1 MSDKKR
7 NYNYL
12 IQDFAML
19 LFIITISIVT
29 LITYVS
35 DSQYRLENEIMIITM
50 FLGILLTVFSSY
62 IYGIVIAAAQTVFYT
77 SYKIFQIYSQGINVS
92 LVNYL
97 WIILPIVSVLSIML
111 YTKTLSK
118 IELENILLK
127 EQVEKAIM
135 IDPLTG
141 LYNINC
147 FYHDLRSTIK
157 YSQRNNIPIT
167 VMIAKLRYGE
177 ELRKILSKN
186 EYEELLQKMAK
197 IFQDT
202 IRFEDKLFILEEHGK
217 IGTILTCDSEGAN
230 IVAKR
235 IKNSMGQN
243 NSFWGIADRSIIVD
257 IQIGFKEYN
266 SEFGDDV
273 IGYKSKVEGEMQ
285 YDV

>member
-12 IQDFAML
+12 IQDFGML

-157 YSQRNNIPIT
+157 YSQRNNLPIT

-202 IRFEDKLFILEEHGK
+202 IRFEDKLFVLEEHGK

-230 IVAKR
+230 IVSKR

>member
-135 IDPLTG
+135 ID
-141 LYNINC
+141 
-147 FYHDLRSTIK
+147 
-157 YSQRNNIPIT
+157 
-167 VMIAKLRYGE
+167 
-177 ELRKILSKN
+177 
-186 EYEELLQKMAK
+186 
-197 IFQDT
+197 
-202 IRFEDKLFILEEHGK
+202 
-217 IGTILTCDSEGAN
+217 
-230 IVAKR
+230 
-235 IKNSMGQN
+235 
-243 NSFWGIADRSIIVD
+243 
-257 IQIGFKEYN
+257 
-266 SEFGDDV
+266 
-273 IGYKSKVEGEMQ
+273 
-285 YDV
+285 